1 MMKVP
6 NLDPRLKAVA
16 SLVRAGD
23 VVADIGCDHA
33 YLAVNLVASGLS
45 PRVYA
50 SDIREKPLEMA
61 NRVVKR
67 FGLCDKI
74 SLIQSDGLENIPH
87 DIQSIVIAGMGGEQ
101 MMNIFENA
109 PWIKRKGIRFVLQP
123 MSFAPE
129 LRSYLYKNGFEI
141 DSEIPVTAGKHSY
154 CVLAGCYSGEAKE
167 ITLLQ
172 SVAGKIAEQS
182 TEEAINYLQK
192 QQKKYRMIGQKRGIS
207 SYIKL
212 ADELNNYLLPE
223 RDNKCEK

>member
-1 MMKVP
+1 MKVP

-33 YLAVNLVASGLS
+33 YLAVHLVAGGLS

-61 NRVVKR
+61 KNTVER

-74 SLIQSDGLENIPH
+74 SLIKSDGLENIPH
-87 DIQSIVIAGMGGEQ
+87 DIQSIIIAGMGGEQ
-101 MMNIFENA
+101 MMNIFGNA

-154 CVLAGCYSGEAKE
+154 CVLAGYYSGEVKE
-167 ITLLQ
+167 ITLLR
-172 SVAGKIAEQS
+172 SVAGKIAEQKA
-182 TEEAINYLQK
+182 EEA
-192 QQKKYRMIGQKRGIS
+192 
-207 SYIKL
+207 
-212 ADELNNYLLPE
+212 
-223 RDNKCEK
+223 